1 VQAAGADA
9 GHKPGWAF
17 KPEGNPD
24 HWVVHSVGFAGPGE
38 RYVVAVTYDQ
48 PRGRNAKQGAQTISD
63 VVSLAFGRPPRAVKG
78 P

>member
-1 VQAAGADA
+1 VAPDG

-17 KPEGNPD
+17 KPEDRPD

-38 RYVVAVTYDQ
+38 RYVVAVMYDLPPGLGVRAGSQ
-48 PRGRNAKQGAQTISD
+48 AVSD
-63 VVSLAFGRPPRAVKG
+63 VVALAFDRPVPVAVTG